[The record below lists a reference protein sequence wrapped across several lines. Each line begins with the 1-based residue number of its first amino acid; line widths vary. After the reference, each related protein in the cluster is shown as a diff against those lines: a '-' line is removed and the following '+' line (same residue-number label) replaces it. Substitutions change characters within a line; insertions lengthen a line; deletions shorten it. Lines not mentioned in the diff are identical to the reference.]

1 VSVSGL
7 CPTLEKPNSNN
18 PLADHH
24 TTPPFTLLFSLSTST
39 HLETSELFYSIFSR
53 NRPLVT
59 ITFVVQTSADNR
71 LLVHFSIVVLLC
83 RELLIVPLRSL
94 SRPPSSLSAG
104 LSIPVRAT
112 EQGFS
117 PQLVSI
123 FNRFQPNFPA
133 LYIGPIIVHLRS
145 TVNSVPFNRHDI
157 SHSHSH
163 SDVEKLI
170 LLCVENTTMSTA
182 VAPAST
188 APLPPLDRDNSPKSY
203 PTLAPHS
210 SHTSIERSTELNRTP
225 SHTSISPN
233 DRNSQLTPPE
243 GKRSPKS

>member
-1 VSVSGL
+1 
-7 CPTLEKPNSNN
+7 
-18 PLADHH
+18 
-24 TTPPFTLLFSLSTST
+24 
-39 HLETSELFYSIFSR
+39 
-53 NRPLVT
+53 VT

-71 LLVHFSIVVLLC
+71 LLVHFSIVVLTSAESCSLFPC
-83 RELLIVPLRSL
+83 GRSRGPLRHFL
-94 SRPPSSLSAG
+94 QAYPS
-104 LSIPVRAT
+104 PVRAT

-117 PQLVSI
+117 PPLVSI

-145 TVNSVPFNRHDI
+145 PVNSAPFNRHDI
-157 SHSHSH
+157 SHCH
-163 SDVEKLI
+163 SDIEKLI

-210 SHTSIERSTELNRTP
+210 SHTSVERSTELNRTP

-233 DRNSQLTPPE
+233 DRNSQLTPPD